1 MSEQPTPLNPKRKP
15 SGRSRVATIGVLAA
29 TVVILLLVLNG
40 LTRAFSSDD
49 APTPVN
55 TSTAEPTVEATP
67 EPTTTPTPSVSPTA
81 PEAYYDD
88 CAAVWQALGRPVFK
102 EDPGYRA
109 FFDWDANGIGCED
122 NPATP
127 EDEATIDWP
136 AVRERFSENLD
147 DIGDYVGPKL
157 KDFHKDAK
165 DFFAN

>member
-15 SGRSRVATIGVLAA
+15 RGRSRATTIGVLAI
-29 TVVILLLVLNG
+29 TIVILIFGING
-40 LTRAFSSDD
+40 LARAFRSDD
-49 APTPVN
+49 EPAVVN
-55 TSTAEPTVEATP
+55 TSTAEPTVEASP
-67 EPTTTPTPSVSPTA
+67 EVTETPTPSATPTTV
-81 PEAYYDD
+81 EVYDD
-88 CAAVWQALGRPVFK
+88 CAAVWAALHRPIFK
-102 EDPGYRA
+102 EDTGYRA

-122 NPATP
+122 NPLTP

-157 KDFHKDAK
+157 KDFHKEAQ